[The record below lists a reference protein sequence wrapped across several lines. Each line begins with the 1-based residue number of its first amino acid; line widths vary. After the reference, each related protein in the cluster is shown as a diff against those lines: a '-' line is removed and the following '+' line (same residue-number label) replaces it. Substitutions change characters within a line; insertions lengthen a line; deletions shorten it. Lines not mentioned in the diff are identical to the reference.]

1 MCNIEINVIDVE
13 EDVVELE
20 EEVESE
26 RIVNRNG
33 IFLSECIG
41 EKMSV
46 KWFDTFLSLCKLRQ

>member
-1 MCNIEINVIDVE
+1 MCNIEINVIDVQ

-46 KWFDTFLSLCKLRQ
+46 K